1 MKTTYRIAIAEL
13 RSLFCSPVAWLILVI
28 FAVQVGVAF
37 GNAFDRQ
44 VQGQALGYT
53 LWDVTASIF
62 TGWMG
67 IFPGF
72 LRNLYLYIPLLT
84 MGLMS
89 REYSSGSIKLLF
101 SSPVT
106 DSQIIFGKYLSVLIY
121 NLVLILPLL
130 VVGVFCGIYY
140 ECRFRLTLYRNI
152 GYILAD
158 LCLRGYRFVYVQ
170 YYFLSSSSRY
180 RNFGCI
186 GCIELCW

>member
-67 IFPGF
+67 
-72 LRNLYLYIPLLT
+72 NLSGASCVTFIYI
-84 MGLMS
+84 S
-89 REYSSGSIKLLF
+89 
-101 SSPVT
+101 
-106 DSQIIFGKYLSVLIY
+106 
-121 NLVLILPLL
+121 
-130 VVGVFCGIYY
+130 
-140 ECRFRLTLYRNI
+140 
-152 GYILAD
+152 
-158 LCLRGYRFVYVQ
+158 LC
-170 YYFLSSSSRY
+170 
-180 RNFGCI
+180 
-186 GCIELCW
+186 

>member
-130 VVGVFCGIYY
+130 VVGVFCGI
-140 ECRFRLTLYRNI
+140 TITNI
-152 GYILAD
+152 GYIRAD
-158 LCLRGYRFVYVQ
+158 LCLRGYMFVYVQ

-180 RNFGCI
+180 GNFGCI

>member
-1 MKTTYRIAIAEL
+1 
-13 RSLFCSPVAWLILVI
+13 
-28 FAVQVGVAF
+28 
-37 GNAFDRQ
+37 
-44 VQGQALGYT
+44 
-53 LWDVTASIF
+53 
-62 TGWMG
+62 
-67 IFPGF
+67 
-72 LRNLYLYIPLLT
+72 
-84 MGLMS
+84 MS

-130 VVGVFCGIYY
+130 VVGVFCGITITNADLGLL
-140 ECRFRLTLYRNI
+140 FT
-152 GYILAD
+152 GILGDIFTD

-180 RNFGCI
+180 GNFGCI